1 LASLEQAIASV
12 NDQASVE
19 IHFQPF
25 ELNPHMGSEG
35 EDIVEHLTHKY
46 RISPEQV
53 AVNQQRIAQR
63 GAEVGFHFNQ
73 AGRKR
78 IYNTFDAHRLLHWAD
93 ADYGSE
99 SQHKLK
105 RAMLEAY
112 FTQGEN
118 PSNHEVLLDT
128 VERAGLDRARA
139 ADILSNDEFRNE
151 VRQSQQ
157 LYLSQGIQ
165 SVPAVIINE
174 RYLVQ
179 GGQPAEVFEQA
190 LRQAVAEA

>member
-1 LASLEQAIASV
+1 
-12 NDQASVE
+12 
-19 IHFQPF
+19 
-25 ELNPHMGSEG
+25 M
-35 EDIVEHLTHKY
+35 
-46 RISPEQV
+46 

-63 GAEVGFHFNQ
+63 GAEVGFQFNQ

-78 IYNTFDAHRLLHWAD
+78 IYNTFDAHRLLHWAEEECGCQ
-93 ADYGSE
+93 A
-99 SQHKLK
+99 QHKLK
-105 RAMLEAY
+105 RSLLEAY

-118 PSNHEVLLDT
+118 PSNHSVLLDA
-128 VERAGLDRARA
+128 VERAGLDRTRA
-139 ADILSNDEFRNE
+139 SQVISSDEFRNE

-165 SVPAVIINE
+165 SVPAVIINQ

-179 GGQPAEVFEQA
+179 GGQPVEVFEGA